1 MTQSRKYLDWG
12 AAVTLGESGTNRP
25 RNIFGYQTSADTTLR
40 TMWYRANT
48 NYVFPSAA
56 QTMQV
61 RSSSGSDTM
70 DLLIQGLDSNYEEIT
85 DTVTLTGT
93 SVVTTNKQ
101 FLRLNSAVILSGSN
115 AGTIDIGDDLAGTPT
130 YYKGIRPG
138 DGTCQ
143 DSFFTVPK
151 DHSFLLYRL
160 DAFSNDSTAA
170 KPALFRNQVTN
181 GDGRVLNVART
192 GFFNQMQ
199 ILRTIPFKYSEKTDI
214 QLQGATRQGSHEI
227 GIFAEGVLVK
237 QVPQG

>member
-25 RNIFGYQTSADTTLR
+25 RNIFGYQTTADTTLR
-40 TMWYRANT
+40 AMWYRANT

-70 DLLIQGLDSNYEEIT
+70 DLLIQGLDSNYNEISE
-85 DTVTLTGT
+85 TVTLTGT
-93 SVVTTNKQ
+93 SVVTTTKS
-101 FLRLNSAVILSGSN
+101 FLRLNDAIILSGSN

-138 DGTCQ
+138 DGRCQ

-151 DHSFLLYRL
+151 DHSFLLYRI

-181 GDGRVLNVART
+181 SNGRELNVART

-214 QLQGATRQGSHEI
+214 QLQGATQQGSHEI
-227 GIFAEGVLVK
+227 GIFGEGVLVK